1 MGEIAVEKSKP
12 LVDNALVYADQ
23 LKNIIQQKG
32 EEYFPGL
39 SMEIEKKSAALLLSI
54 QQQSNSLLVV
64 IQQQSKLLVITQQLS
79 STAVEKATIHYS
91 QAMQLA
97 TEYSQ
102 KAVEVSAVYTQCI
115 RKSVADVLEDQ
126 RVQQALKYTYEMYN
140 KALHYVGICY

>member
-54 QQQSNSLLVV
+54 QQQSNE
-64 IQQQSKLLVITQQLS
+64 LLVITQQLS

-115 RKSVADVLEDQ
+115 RKSVAVVLEDQ
-126 RVQQALKYTYEMYN
+126 RVQQAMKYTYEMYN
-140 KALHYVGICY
+140 KALHYVGICSH